1 MNGCP
6 FPPLF
11 LPEKILLE
19 NAEICCRDAEIC
31 GKIKSVLLCW
41 RRILM
46 CTNWILVWG
55 VMMKEN
61 KKRNGS
67 IKIRLI
73 AIIIPIVLIMVV
85 SFFFLSRNMVLKSSK
100 ENLRA
105 KSQVSAEKITGWK
118 DQILGEL
125 QVYQNTIE
133 EGNFADDDEILA
145 YMKTSVEKSES
156 YPVGLYMGD
165 DSGVYLDGSGWV
177 PDDDWVLT
185 ERDWYIDGKDN
196 KNFAFGEPYYDS
208 MTGQVCVSASVR
220 VNDKKAVRVLATD
233 VYLDYVSGIV
243 SDISQKG
250 DMEAF
255 LVTKKTQTVIA
266 HPDKKMSAVTLKKE
280 GLDPLYGEIGSAL
293 AGNPEGILSV
303 HGSEGTY
310 FASIHTIEG
319 TDWTLVT
326 YVKEQKV
333 LSGLLRMEMIMAVI
347 AIAAALVLILVI
359 LRIMNHIVKPVKSM
373 TEVIDQIAEGD
384 FSHNLETKG
393 TDEIARMSKNMQT
406 FISQM
411 RGTIMEITDTAGWL
425 EHQSVKNGEV
435 SESLK
440 ISSENQAKEMELLGK
455 MVDQLSTAAEAAASH
470 MDHLASLIQQTN
482 RESDAAEQLM
492 QESVAMSQ
500 NGKTDMERIDSGMT
514 SINGSIEMLSGQISR
529 VGNSILQIGN
539 MVNLI
544 IEIAEE
550 TNLLS
555 LNASIE
561 AARAGEAGKGF
572 AVVADQIGKLAMSSS
587 NAADEISKLTEEI
600 QDTVSEAVN
609 QMNSSVGEVQ
619 ANVGIVSEAS
629 ATFENL
635 YGKVEETSS
644 RVKQMVLLVGKVEKV
659 ARQMEQISGSQAQAT
674 EQIVQSTEQLRG
686 QTHNVTEGSFMV
698 AENAGELKR
707 ESRELMGRISRFK
720 A

>member
-1 MNGCP
+1 
-6 FPPLF
+6 
-11 LPEKILLE
+11 
-19 NAEICCRDAEIC
+19 
-31 GKIKSVLLCW
+31 
-41 RRILM
+41 
-46 CTNWILVWG
+46 
-55 VMMKEN
+55 MKEK

-67 IKIRLI
+67 IKVKLI
-73 AIIIPIVLIMVV
+73 AVIIPIVLLIVV
-85 SFFFLSRNMVLKSSK
+85 SFFLLSRNMVLKNSK
-100 ENLRA
+100 ESLQA

-118 DQILGEL
+118 DRILGEL
-125 QVYQNTIE
+125 QIYQNTIE
-133 EGNFADDDEILA
+133 EENFADDDEILA
-145 YMKTSVEKSES
+145 YMKKSVERNDA

-196 KNFAFGEPYYDS
+196 KKFAFGEPYFDS
-208 MTGQVCVSASVR
+208 MTGQMCVSASVR
-220 VNDKKAVRVLATD
+220 VDYKKAVRVLATD
-233 VYLDYVSGIV
+233 VYLDYVSGLV

-250 DMEAF
+250 EMDAF
-255 LVTKKTQTVIA
+255 LVTKGTQTVIA
-266 HPDKKMSAVTLKKE
+266 HPDKKMSAVALKKE
-280 GLDPLYGEIGSAL
+280 GLDSLYGELGSAL
-293 AGNPEGILSV
+293 EGNSEGIISV
-303 HGSEGTY
+303 RGSEGTY
-310 FASIHTIEG
+310 FASLNAIEG
-319 TDWTLVT
+319 TDWYLVT
-326 YVKEQKV
+326 YVREQKV
-333 LSGLLRMEMIMAVI
+333 LSGLRWMEMVMAVI
-347 AIAAALVLILVI
+347 AIVAALILILVI
-359 LRIMNHIVKPVKSM
+359 LRLMNRIVKPVRSM
-373 TEVIDQIAEGD
+373 TKVIDQIATGD

-393 TDEIARMSKNMQT
+393 NDEIARMSSNMQT

-411 RGTIMEITDTAGWL
+411 RGTISEIANTARWL

-440 ISSENQAKEMELLGK
+440 NSSENQAREMELLGK
-455 MVDQLSTAAEAAASH
+455 MVEQLSAAAEDATSQ
-470 MDHLASLIQQTN
+470 MDYLASLIQQAN

-492 QESVAMSQ
+492 QESVVMSQ
-500 NGKTDMERIDSGMT
+500 NGKAGMERIDSGMA
-514 SINGSIEMLSGQISR
+514 SINGSIETLSGQINR
-529 VGNSILQIGN
+529 VGDSISQIGN

-572 AVVADQIGKLAMSSS
+572 AIVADQIGKLAMSSS
-587 NAADEISKLTEEI
+587 SAADEISKLTEEI
-600 QDTVSEAVN
+600 QGTVSEAVD

-629 ATFENL
+629 ATFESL

-659 ARQMEQISGSQAQAT
+659 ARQMDEISRSQAQAT
-674 EQIVQSTEQLRG
+674 DQIVQSTGQLSG
-686 QTHNVTEGSFMV
+686 QTHNVTEGSFTV
-698 AENAGELKR
+698 AENASELKK
-707 ESRELMGRISRFK
+707 ESAELMERIGRFK